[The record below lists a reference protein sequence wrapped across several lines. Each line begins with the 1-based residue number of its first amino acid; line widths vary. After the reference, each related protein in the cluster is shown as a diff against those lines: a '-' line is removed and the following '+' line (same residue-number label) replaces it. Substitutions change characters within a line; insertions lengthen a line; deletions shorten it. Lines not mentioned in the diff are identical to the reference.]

1 VIGDRVR
8 PQPFVDREAG
18 KRIAEAALVA
28 GAAALATKV
37 VEAIWDR
44 VAGWLK
50 PEEPREAEKTED
62 DRPKS

>member
-1 VIGDRVR
+1 VIGDRIR

-37 VEAIWDR
+37 VEAVWDR
-44 VAGWLK
+44 VADWLK
-50 PEEPREAEKTED
+50 PEEPREAD
-62 DRPKS
+62 DTPKGFS